1 MGSRVSPFWNTWYQW
16 KALRLPWRKHFL
28 AGRDLNGNT
37 YWEFN
42 DLRHSQSAI
51 MAEARPGDGIRMR
64 RIVKY
69 PRGTHPGAVMVSPQ
83 WHQWLRH
90 VREDAPTVEEQQREV
105 ARQAQMRVL
114 AARADARWA
123 GAKRVDGPV
132 EAVPAAARPSV
143 AEPIVVAAAAAEKEA
158 HSHTHPETQTTSQRP
173 PLEPE
178 PVYVRAQQQQPP
190 PREHRQ
196 PQQQQTVVPE
206 KEKDPWKQEE
216 LAQGHG
222 ALGEAWQP
230 GQWRPS
236 AAER

>member
-1 MGSRVSPFWNTWYQW
+1 MASRTSPIWNTWYNW

-42 DLRHSQSAI
+42 DLRHNQSAV
-51 MAEARPGDGIRMR
+51 MAEARPGDKIRMR

-105 ARQAQMRVL
+105 ARQAQMRML

-132 EAVPAAARPSV
+132 EALPKVAQPSV
-143 AEPIVVAAAAAEKEA
+143 AEPVVATTAVDEA
-158 HSHTHPETQTTSQRP
+158 HTQTEPQRP
-173 PLEPE
+173 PMEPEPEPE
-178 PVYVRAQQQQPP
+178 PVYVSAQ
-190 PREHRQ
+190 R
-196 PQQQQTVVPE
+196 PQQQKSQRQRQPRQQQTDAP
-206 KEKDPWKQEE
+206 EKDPWKREE

-230 GQWRPS
+230 GQWTPS
-236 AAER
+236 AGKR